1 MPSTNGRLSTKRP
14 SFELQRPAAVRSS
27 LVRDLPQAVKSDQ
40 VVQVDIGI
48 RRVLG
53 SVPAEKNVRNV
64 SCLSYRYHPAIG
76 LARGGLRPLLEA
88 VADQTSDEVSLR
100 VGEKK
105 IQASSWNA
113 SLKQFRAGRE
123 LVIVRPCAGGGAHCC
138 IDQPPSTESASGAA
152 DGTRSRWNGRLIRET
167 ACLLEGVLTAG
178 LATKDAT
185 AATLATVSRGRR
197 SVRAALSRHTC
208 SRHCRT

>member
-14 SFELQRPAAVRSS
+14 SFKLQRPAAVRSS

-100 VGEKK
+100 VGEK

-123 LVIVRPCAGGGAHCC
+123 LVTVRPCAGGGAHCC

-152 DGTRSRWNGRLIRET
+152 AGTRSRWNGRLIRET
-167 ACLLEGVLTAG
+167 ACPTARSPLASQPKMRLL
-178 LATKDAT
+178 
-185 AATLATVSRGRR
+185 RP
-197 SVRAALSRHTC
+197 
-208 SRHCRT
+208 

>member
-1 MPSTNGRLSTKRP
+1 
-14 SFELQRPAAVRSS
+14 
-27 LVRDLPQAVKSDQ
+27 
-40 VVQVDIGI
+40 VQVDIGI

-100 VGEKK
+100 VGEK

-123 LVIVRPCAGGGAHCC
+123 LVIRSGCRYNCPRNQRCDCCDPSDCFPGAPERAGGAIPPHL
-138 IDQPPSTESASGAA
+138 QPPLPDLTSG
-152 DGTRSRWNGRLIRET
+152 IH
-167 ACLLEGVLTAG
+167 
-178 LATKDAT
+178 
-185 AATLATVSRGRR
+185 GRR
-197 SVRAALSRHTC
+197 HSR
-208 SRHCRT
+208 R